1 MALSPASWTRAD
13 ASNADRSASEHRIAN
28 FQPPVPRPDLVLRCP
43 DATSHHAH
51 EAILSLHSS
60 VIQSMIEEEKANQ
73 PRDGDHVHT
82 TLELEVESDTLVTL
96 LEICYGNTSSLPSS
110 PLVLAALLVAV
121 ERYKMVLVQRIVQ
134 DRWDEVAKSSSLDAY
149 FVALRHGLTPH
160 ARLAAKEMLK
170 KPINGAYART
180 MESAPALSYH
190 RLLEYYIACGAA
202 VKVKGLEAIAT
213 WDNDM
218 RNAQQRCYSYYS
230 SSHNIQEGGSMGQYV
245 LDMLG
250 KRSDE
255 GPGSGLAEL
264 AFSSLLM
271 RSGLDEYYSIWP
283 SCGKTSC
290 PAVVQAVLTLS
301 NDLEATIAEAISEVR
316 CKGSLYH
323 GGHGAEVPEPRW
335 NSRST
340 SAQ

>member
-1 MALSPASWTRAD
+1 MAQR
-13 ASNADRSASEHRIAN
+13 
-28 FQPPVPRPDLVLRCP
+28 V
-43 DATSHHAH
+43 
-51 EAILSLHSS
+51 
-60 VIQSMIEEEKANQ
+60 
-73 PRDGDHVHT
+73 
-82 TLELEVESDTLVTL
+82 ELEVEVGSNVLVTL
-96 LEICYGNTSSLPSS
+96 LELCYGRVSDLPSAPS
-110 PLVLAALLVAV
+110 RLAPLLVATNK
-121 ERYKMVLVQRIVQ
+121 YQMTQIHKIVQ
-134 DRWDEVAKSSSLDAY
+134 DRWDEIAKSSSLDAY
-149 FVALRHGLTPH
+149 FVALRHGLTLH

-180 MESAPALSYH
+180 MESSPALSYH
-190 RLLEYYIACGAA
+190 RLLEYYNACGAA

-255 GPGSGLAEL
+255 GPGSDLAEL

-290 PAVVQAVLTLS
+290 PAIVQAVLTLS
-301 NDLEATIAEAISEVR
+301 NGLEAAIAEAISEVR